1 MWCKQVSKII
11 SIRGLNKGGGA
22 IGPPYFVRI
31 EGATKQQRCAALLVA
46 PQFLEATEAP
56 EHHQFLLCIA
66 SAGRSRN
73 DNSFS
78 PTVSVSRFLFN
89 GCIFISSGKQT
100 DTWLVQNKQK
110 KTKTSP
116 LIRNYFWCNW
126 KNFLKICSQLP
137 QAIIPDFFS

>member
-66 SAGRSRN
+66 SAGRTRN

-78 PTVSVSRFLFN
+78 PPVSVSRFLSLMGAFLYPQADRHLV
-89 GCIFISSGKQT
+89 SSEQT
-100 DTWLVQNKQK
+100 KE
-110 KTKTSP
+110 TKTCP
-116 LIRNYFWCNW
+116 LIRA
-126 KNFLKICSQLP
+126 S
-137 QAIIPDFFS
+137 FSCLL